1 MGDVM
6 KLDSAFSILIEE
18 FATIETITEGKL
30 LLRRIADLYG
40 LRHAVYFASRVP
52 ELTRNEP
59 YIATTYSEPWIQHY
73 QDRGFVE
80 IDPVLPSGLLQML
93 PTDWSTFDRSQPR
106 VREMFGEANDFGIG
120 SQGMTFPIRG
130 AHGEAAMFSITS
142 DASDRDWRCLKAVY
156 MRDFQTIANFVH
168 EMVLRT
174 ENVRPKLPKLSPRE
188 LECLKWAAAGKTYA
202 DIATILNIN
211 VSTVKTYM
219 EFSRAK
225 LNTLNTTHSVAR
237 AMSARLINLVE

>member
-1 MGDVM
+1 M
-6 KLDSAFSILIEE
+6 KLESAFSILIDE
-18 FATIETITEGKL
+18 FETIETIAEGRV

-52 ELTRNEP
+52 ELTTREP
-59 YIATTYSEPWIQHY
+59 YIATTYSEPWIRHY
-73 QDRGFVE
+73 QEMGFVE
-80 IDPVLPSGLLQML
+80 IDPVLRAGLLQML
-93 PTDWSTFDRSQPR
+93 PTDWSTFDRSQPM
-106 VREMFGEANDFGIG
+106 VRRMFGEADEFGVG
-120 SQGMTFPIRG
+120 CQGMTFPIRG

-142 DASDRDWRCLKAVY
+142 DASDRDWKFLKAFY

-174 ENVRPKLPKLSPRE
+174 EDVRPKCPKLSPRE

-219 EFSRAK
+219 EFARAK

-237 AMSARLINLVE
+237 AMSARLINLSE